1 MWSAGGLIGAHD
13 VVIEH
18 AADGVALILQP
29 FDHVLGAHQALL
41 FARDGGKEQRRA
53 ILRWAG

>member
-1 MWSAGGLIGAHD
+1 MSEGD
-13 VVIEH
+13 VVIARLGSL
-18 AADGVALILQP
+18 AAAMRAQGSRVGVGEL
-29 FDHVLGAHQALL
+29 LGAHQALL